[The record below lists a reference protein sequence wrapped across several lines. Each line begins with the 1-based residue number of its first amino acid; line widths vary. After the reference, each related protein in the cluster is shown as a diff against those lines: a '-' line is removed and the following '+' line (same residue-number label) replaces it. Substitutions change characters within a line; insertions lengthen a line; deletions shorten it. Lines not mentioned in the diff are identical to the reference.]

1 MSCYTC
7 KWLWTK
13 HQLCVSHRWCRH
25 AYSWDQVDVSV
36 CSRAPLRPTFLTKSH
51 HFNNTFSNLFYQG
64 NNDQSKQYYFIY
76 YNLFCCFILFLKV
89 ANLFTLFYP
98 FAWSNRIRKW
108 TVRGKICTG
117 KTLMTRA
124 GLETGTFGTTHAR
137 KRRSS
142 KLSIK
147 LA

>member
-25 AYSWDQVDVSV
+25 AYSWDQVDVSDQHSWQSHTISTTRFPI
-36 CSRAPLRPTFLTKSH
+36 CFTKGIMIKAISTIFFTLT
-51 HFNNTFSNLFYQG
+51 LFAV
-64 NNDQSKQYYFIY
+64 
-76 YNLFCCFILFLKV
+76 FILFLKV

-98 FAWSNRIRKW
+98 FAWSNRIRKR
-108 TVRGKICTG
+108 TVQGEICTG
-117 KTLMTRA
+117 KKLMTSS

-142 KLSIK
+142 QLRIK